1 MKTWFPRIRRRLSF
15 ANVMSA
21 TAVFIAMGGTSY
33 AAVHLSHN
41 SVGAW
46 QIRTGAVGKSE
57 IRGGAVS
64 RSEIRHNG
72 VDRSEINTN
81 AVGPSEVRRD
91 AINTDEIADGGLEAK
106 DLSAAAQTALETAN
120 GVSFRTAATATGAAA
135 GGNAKAISHAASSGI
150 YTVDFG
156 QDVSACMYSATIG
169 AVKTSGGISDP
180 PATAL
185 AATASPSTDVNKIV
199 VKTLDADGNV
209 LDAPFHLLV
218 AC

>member
-1 MKTWFPRIRRRLSF
+1 MKTRLQRVRKRLTF

-21 TAVFIAMGGTSY
+21 TAVFIALGGTSY

-81 AVGPSEVRRD
+81 AVGPSEVRPN
-91 AINTDEIADGGLEAK
+91 AIDTDEVADGGLEAV
-106 DLSAAAQTALETAN
+106 DLSAAARTTLETAN
-120 GVSFRTAATATGAAA
+120 GVSFRTSATATGAAA
-135 GGNAKAISHAASSGI
+135 GGNAKAISHAATSGT

-156 QDVSACMYSATIG
+156 QDVSACQYSATIG

-185 AATASPSTDVNKIV
+185 AATASPSAAVNKVV
-199 VKTLDADGNV
+199 VKTLDADGNA